1 MVDPCL
7 LNVTGE
13 HLCFGELRCR
23 LPISV
28 ENIGGIIDLIAFKD
42 VQVQR
47 RKAVDHIA
55 PEVLRAKDAEVG
67 SHVPQMFVT
76 LADNSLLSFG
86 FALYDLVDIRFP
98 VILKAGSRTEDLP
111 RDLRLLYRRHRGS
124 AFGSPDFT
132 TSQHLQR
139 NIHSRLD
146 DGKAA
151 VGVQQQRGV
160 KDAVFDD
167 EGKFCGRDQ
176 LALITPTTLPTGSI
190 MVISMPIHNVVV
202 MLKGPFLFRQISE
215 DLPFA
220 VGVQGRCSPPWDRN
234 PRRRVGKKA
243 VKLKTRVVLLR
254 QRYGDIEFIAGVQR
268 IEVALRVNDTF
279 AGDIRMISLL
289 FIKNLQTEKARL
301 VPVSCAQ
308 SHAVSTRY
316 AGLPD
321 HPKRDT
327 ILPCREDGDCIS
339 FG

>member
-28 ENIGGIIDLIAFKD
+28 ENIGGIIDIIAFKD
-42 VQVQR
+42 VQVSC

-254 QRYGDIEFIAGVQR
+254 QRYGDIEFIARG
-268 IEVALRVNDTF
+268 A
-279 AGDIRMISLL
+279 A
-289 FIKNLQTEKARL
+289 
-301 VPVSCAQ
+301 P
-308 SHAVSTRY
+308 
-316 AGLPD
+316 
-321 HPKRDT
+321 
-327 ILPCREDGDCIS
+327 
-339 FG
+339 

>member
-13 HLCFGELRCR
+13 HLCFGEPGCR

-28 ENIGGIIDLIAFKD
+28 EDIGGIVDLVAFKD

-98 VILKAGSRTEDLP
+98 VILKAGSRTENLP
-111 RDLRLLYRRHRGS
+111 RDLRLLYGRHRGS

-139 NIHSRLD
+139 NIHSGLD

-151 VGVQQQRGV
+151 VGVQHQRGV
-160 KDAVFDD
+160 WRRLDTHTGEWGIGRAERSAIDFSAKYTFLSAKEIPANALTCAFCS
-167 EGKFCGRDQ
+167 ESAILTIEFCGRGKDSV
-176 LALITPTTLPTGSI
+176 LP
-190 MVISMPIHNVVV
+190 N
-202 MLKGPFLFRQISE
+202 FF
-215 DLPFA
+215 
-220 VGVQGRCSPPWDRN
+220 
-234 PRRRVGKKA
+234 
-243 VKLKTRVVLLR
+243 
-254 QRYGDIEFIAGVQR
+254 
-268 IEVALRVNDTF
+268 
-279 AGDIRMISLL
+279 
-289 FIKNLQTEKARL
+289 
-301 VPVSCAQ
+301 
-308 SHAVSTRY
+308 
-316 AGLPD
+316 
-321 HPKRDT
+321 
-327 ILPCREDGDCIS
+327 
-339 FG
+339 